1 MAVYL
6 LYSGIM
12 TIVKAYLKKKTI
24 ILRMIKVRFPDGNE
38 LSYDDGITP
47 FEIAEK
53 ISPSLAR
60 DILSVEYNDE
70 IIETKTKLFIDGN
83 IKFFKWND
91 KQGKKAFGIQL
102 HTYLHR

>member
-1 MAVYL
+1 MP
-6 LYSGIM
+6 
-12 TIVKAYLKKKTI
+12 K
-24 ILRMIKVRFPDGNE
+24 
-38 LSYDDGITP
+38 
-47 FEIAEK
+47 K

-91 KQGKKAFGIQL
+91 KQGKKAFWHSTAHLLAQVILDLYPNSKLTIGLPLKMVFIMM
-102 HTYLHR
+102 

>member
-1 MAVYL
+1 
-6 LYSGIM
+6 
-12 TIVKAYLKKKTI
+12 
-24 ILRMIKVRFPDGNE
+24 MIKVRFPDGNE
-38 LSYDDGITP
+38 LNYDDGITP

-91 KQGKKAFGIQL
+91 KQGTKAFW
-102 HTYLHR
+102 HSTRNDN